1 MNFDKLIEIIDNT
14 AEIAKYKLFQ
24 EANNFSTKKN
34 PFISKKHLKTAEDI
48 KKKTSNRKA
57 DIINYGEDGAGT
69 SSDKPFIL
77 NYRDPRSLLQYN
89 GEKTP
94 LRTKPDRDHTLNPI
108 IPYRYP
114 SMRELKKVLGKD
126 GEKVAPFKFLA
137 RLSPKIDDIYDVA
150 QLGNEIDDEFNE
162 DIKNLAMGPDGKFK
176 STIANEDAIDS
187 KDIESMYS
195 RIRNIVHSRMRR
207 GDSDIWFG
215 FDENDEL
222 AHKNPLK
229 LEDLIS
235 YEYLTAFMN
244 LLVKDTEPSKVG
256 GTALKKDYETYNDF
270 GKWNEDEV
278 DDNVEEDPFDS
289 KPKYDDEWIN
299 KHLG

>member
-1 MNFDKLIEIIDNT
+1 MNFDKLILIIDNS
-14 AEIAKYKLFQ
+14 AEIAKYEAIQ
-24 EANNFSTKKN
+24 EAADFNTKTN
-34 PFISKKHLKTAEDI
+34 PFVSKKHLKTAENM
-48 KKKTSNRKA
+48 KKHTSDRKA
-57 DIINYGEDGAGT
+57 DIINFGEEGAGT
-69 SSDKPFIL
+69 SSDKPFVL

-114 SMRELKKVLGKD
+114 SMRELKKVLDKD

-137 RLSPKIDDIYDVA
+137 RLSPKIDDIYDIA

-162 DIKNLAMGPDGKFK
+162 DVRNLAMGPDGKFK
-176 STIANEDAIDS
+176 SAITNDDAVDGTDIDV
-187 KDIESMYS
+187 MFT
-195 RIRNIVHSRMRR
+195 RIRSIVHNRMRR

-215 FDENDEL
+215 FDPSDEL
-222 AHKNPLK
+222 SHPSALK
-229 LEDLIS
+229 LEDLIA

-256 GTALKKDYETYNDF
+256 GSALKKDYETYNDF
-270 GKWNEDEV
+270 GKWNGDENED
-278 DDNVEEDPFDS
+278 VEEDPFDS
-289 KPKYDDEWIN
+289 KPKYDDDWIN

>member
-1 MNFDKLIEIIDNT
+1 MNFDKLIQIIDNT
-14 AEIAKYKLFQ
+14 AEIAEYKALQ
-24 EANNFSTKKN
+24 EATDFTTKSN
-34 PFISKKHLKTAEDI
+34 PFVSKKHLKTAENI
-48 KKKTSNRKA
+48 KKQTSDRKA
-57 DIINYGEDGAGT
+57 NIINYGEDGAGT

-114 SMRELKKVLGKD
+114 SMRDLKKVLDKN

-176 STIANEDAIDS
+176 STITNDDAVDG
-187 KDIESMYS
+187 KDIEVMYGK
-195 RIRNIVHSRMRR
+195 IRNIAHNRMRR

-215 FDENDEL
+215 FDPSDEL
-222 AHKNPLK
+222 AHDNPLK
-229 LEDLIS
+229 LEDLIA

-256 GTALKKDYETYNDF
+256 GTALKKDYETYSDF
-270 GKWNEDEV
+270 GKWNEDETEE
-278 DDNVEEDPFDS
+278 VEEDPFDS
-289 KPKYDDEWIN
+289 TPKYDDDWIN